1 MNNSNNLVSLS
12 SRTTEEQREIARA
25 GGIASGEARR
35 ERKRLKE
42 AIEAALQLPY
52 TDMMTG
58 KTMSNLEAIVAA
70 LIEQARQGNV
80 SAFKELRNTIDG
92 LPTATVAMEPPISPE
107 TYARVEAILG
117 GDCE

>member
-1 MNNSNNLVSLS
+1 MNDTNLVPMNQ
-12 SRTTEEQREIARA
+12 RTESEQREIGKR
-25 GGIASGEARR
+25 GGLASGEARR
-35 ERKRLKE
+35 EKKRLKE
-42 AIEAALQLPY
+42 AIEAALELPY

-58 KTMSNLEAIVAA
+58 KTTTNLEAVVAA

-117 GDCE
+117 GDDE